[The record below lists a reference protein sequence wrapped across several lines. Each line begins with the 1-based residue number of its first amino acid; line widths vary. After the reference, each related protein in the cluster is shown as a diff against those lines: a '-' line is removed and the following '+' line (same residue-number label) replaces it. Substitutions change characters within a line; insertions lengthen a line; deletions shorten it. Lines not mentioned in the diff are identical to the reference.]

1 MNHRGEH
8 TWGLA
13 GGHCKGLSFNSTHEQ
28 LLGSSN
34 LTCVRTWQEQR
45 QFIQNAIEAL
55 VHLPFQEWLRTS
67 VTSSSIFFSMVLL
80 VVFASC
86 SSSVFVMFFPE

>member
-45 QFIQNAIEAL
+45 QFIQNAIQAL
-55 VHLPFQEWLRTS
+55 VDAKHSCADDFVNALAEISASGLRGRQVAHRATLAVRLHS
-67 VTSSSIFFSMVLL
+67 GV
-80 VVFASC
+80 
-86 SSSVFVMFFPE
+86 